1 MQNTSSSKKSNFG
14 ETPNYSLQK
23 IRLLV
28 LGDNLEIKKE
38 LQQVDIFLKWEL
50 AGQQKH
56 TERHLETLFYALV
69 IKLRLFSIETPG
81 MEKLFHTFLWE
92 MDVLMHKITKSATL
106 DGDLIQAIK
115 KWWLKLNIFNYYES
129 IDMRINM
136 LGNKIHLNQMLAFL
150 YVCEN
155 YVHLL
160 ERYYKEMGASSR
172 VLQLYIIRMNIKRK
186 RYFLKK
192 NYWLFL
198 GFELFRIISTYGTS
212 FVRLSITCTLS
223 VVLFAGIYWMA
234 DYFAPENVRMIA
246 SLQDYSSY
254 FFNALVTISG
264 LGIDAS
270 PQTALQRFAMGTN
283 TIYGMV
289 VFGMLFNVISTKLSM
304 NS

>member
-1 MQNTSSSKKSNFG
+1 
-14 ETPNYSLQK
+14 
-23 IRLLV
+23 
-28 LGDNLEIKKE
+28 
-38 LQQVDIFLKWEL
+38 
-50 AGQQKH
+50 
-56 TERHLETLFYALV
+56 
-69 IKLRLFSIETPG
+69 
-81 MEKLFHTFLWE
+81 
-92 MDVLMHKITKSATL
+92 
-106 DGDLIQAIK
+106 
-115 KWWLKLNIFNYYES
+115 
-129 IDMRINM
+129 MRINM

-160 ERYYKEMGASSR
+160 ERYYKEMGASNR
-172 VLQLYIIRMNIKRK
+172 VLQLYIVRMNIKRK

-192 NYWLFL
+192 KYLLFM
-198 GFELFRIISTYGTS
+198 GFELFRTISTYGTS
-212 FVRLSITCTLS
+212 FIRLAITCTLS
-223 VVLFAGIYWMA
+223 VVFFAGIYWMA
-234 DYFAPENVRMIA
+234 DYFAPENVRMI
-246 SLQDYSSY
+246 SDLQSYSSY